1 MCASSTSAHH
11 LWINIYAL
19 DFLCFSF
26 CVLCTFRQQLSSESR
41 GSALDILHSLVL
53 TALRE
58 HIPTNKLS
66 ALQAQIKAI
75 VKALCG
81 IGSNLSLSRECR

>member
-1 MCASSTSAHH
+1 MLLIFFGAVVY
-11 LWINIYAL
+11 N
-19 DFLCFSF
+19 
-26 CVLCTFRQQLSSESR
+26 RQQLSSESR
-41 GSALDILHSLVL
+41 GSALDILQSLVL

-66 ALQAQIKAI
+66 ALQSRFKAI